1 MFMSKYKDLAIA
13 IENGDLKEAV
23 KLTEELINE
32 GAEAKKII
40 DDALIMGMESVGKKF
55 QRNEI
60 FVPEMLIAAKTMQ
73 ESMKILEPMLKESDR
88 DSKIKFVLG
97 TVEGDLHDI
106 GKDLVAMM
114 LEGAGFEV
122 IDLGIDVAP
131 VDFVDAIKKY
141 DAQLVGMS
149 SLLTTTMPKMKETIN
164 AISEAGLRDKIKI
177 LVGGAPVTED
187 YAEQIG
193 ADAYASDASNAT
205 EVAKSLI

>member
-1 MFMSKYKDLAIA
+1 MSKYKDLAIA